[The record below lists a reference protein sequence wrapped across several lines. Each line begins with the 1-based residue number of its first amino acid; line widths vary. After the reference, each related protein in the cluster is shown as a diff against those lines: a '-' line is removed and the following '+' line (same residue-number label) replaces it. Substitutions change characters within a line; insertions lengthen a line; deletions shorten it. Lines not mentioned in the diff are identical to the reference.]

1 MYTIPFPAPT
11 YPKSLAVGKLL
22 LQLGGHDLLELPEGG
37 LWCALP
43 IEDVRLRRI
52 PLLGTESLNGTH
64 WYAIELI
71 CCGYRRDVEVQS
83 AMRLD
88 VKCFEDR
95 LPCTQPAGTSEDR
108 GGSNVAG
115 EEFNDLES
123 IILVL
128 GATGKETLVPT
139 EHLERE
145 ALSEAGTGAQV

>member
-1 MYTIPFPAPT
+1 MTCTASCYD
-11 YPKSLAVGKLL
+11 
-22 LQLGGHDLLELPEGG
+22 HDEGVPCDETSPE
-37 LWCALP
+37 CAECTPSPSRRRP
-43 IEDVRLRRI
+43 I
-52 PLLGTESLNGTH
+52 
-64 WYAIELI
+64 
-71 CCGYRRDVEVQS
+71 
-83 AMRLD
+83 D

-95 LPCTQPAGTSEDR
+95 LPCAQPAGTSEDR